1 METIQ
6 IELNKKKYT
15 IVEPNIQLWSNVMKF
30 KDLLDDEELY
40 IKMISEVLGI
50 TREEILSA
58 DTTDIIEIGDY
69 VYSFI
74 NKESKKLFKQID
86 FKETKYNLVDVN
98 NISFGQYADID
109 TFLRK
114 DEGYRIANLNEL
126 AAYLYTEEGITYTNS
141 NIKLRIEEMKTLP
154 IKYVEGAIFFLLN
167 LARASQE
174 LTRLYSQS
182 KLMWIIMRIKIT
194 LMLIGDGIQQY
205 QRLQTTKFG
214 KLITWLLYPFI
225 SVLITFRILLT
236 RDKNKK
242 D

>member
-6 IELNKKKYT
+6 VELNKKKYT

-58 DTTDIIEIGDY
+58 DTTEIIEIGDY

-74 NKESKKLFKQID
+74 NKESKKLFKQIE

-141 NIKLRIEEMKTLP
+141 NIKLRIEEFKTLP

-167 LARASQE
+167 LARASHE

-182 KLMWIIMRIKIT
+182 KLMWMVMRIKIT

-205 QRLQTTKFG
+205 QRSQTTWFS
-214 KLITWLLYPFI
+214 KLTTWLLYPFI

>member
-6 IELNKKKYT
+6 VELNKIKYT
-15 IVEPNIQLWSNVMKF
+15 IEEPNIQLWSNVMKF
-30 KDLLDDEELY
+30 KDLLDEEELY

-50 TREEILSA
+50 TREEVLSA
-58 DTTDIIEIGDY
+58 NTTDIIEVGDY

-74 NKESKKLFKQID
+74 NKESKKLFKQIE
-86 FKETKYNLVDVN
+86 FKGAKYNLVDVN
-98 NISFGQYADID
+98 NISFGQYVDID
-109 TFLRK
+109 SFLRK

-126 AAYLYTEEGITYTNS
+126 AAYLYTEDGITYTNS
-141 NIKLRIEEMKTLP
+141 NIKFRIEEFKTLP

-167 LARASQE
+167 LARASHE
-174 LTRLYSQS
+174 LTQLYSQS
-182 KLMWIIMRIKIT
+182 KLMWMVMRTKIT
-194 LMLIGDGIQQY
+194 LMLIGDGIRQY
-205 QRLQTTKFG
+205 RHSQTTKFG

>member
-6 IELNKKKYT
+6 VELNKKKYT

-58 DTTDIIEIGDY
+58 DTTEIIEIGDY

-74 NKESKKLFKQID
+74 NKESKKLFKQIE
-86 FKETKYNLVDVN
+86 FKETKYSLVDVN

-126 AAYLYTEEGITYTNS
+126 AAYLYTEEGILYTNS
-141 NIKLRIEEMKTLP
+141 NIKLRIEEFKTLP

-182 KLMWIIMRIKIT
+182 KLMWIIMKIKIT

-205 QRLQTTKFG
+205 QRSRTTVFL
-214 KLITWLLYPFI
+214 KLTTWLLYPFI

>member
-6 IELNKKKYT
+6 VELNKKKYS
-15 IVEPNIQLWSNVMKF
+15 IEEPNIQLWSNVMKF

-50 TREEILSA
+50 TREEVLSA
-58 DTTDIIEIGDY
+58 DTTEIIEIGDY

-86 FKETKYNLVDVN
+86 FKGQKYNLVDVN

-114 DEGYRIANLNEL
+114 DEGYRISNLNEL
-126 AAYLYTEEGITYTNS
+126 AAYLYTEDDIVYTNS
-141 NIKLRIEEMKTLP
+141 NIKLRIEEFKTLP

-174 LTRLYSQS
+174 LTHLYSQS
-182 KLMWIIMRIKIT
+182 KLMWIIMKIKIT
-194 LMLIGDGIQQY
+194 LMLIGDGIQRY
-205 QRLQTTKFG
+205 QRSRTTVFG
-214 KLITWLLYPFI
+214 KLTTWLLYPFI

-242 D
+242 N

>member
-6 IELNKKKYT
+6 VELNKKKYT

-58 DTTDIIEIGDY
+58 DTTEIIEIGDY

-74 NKESKKLFKQID
+74 NKESKKLFKQIE

-126 AAYLYTEEGITYTNS
+126 AAYLYTEDGIVYTNS
-141 NIKLRIEEMKTLP
+141 NIKLRIEEFKTLP

-167 LARASQE
+167 LARASHE

-182 KLMWIIMRIKIT
+182 KLMWMVMRIKIT

-205 QRLQTTKFG
+205 QRSQTTRFS
-214 KLITWLLYPFI
+214 KLTTWLLYPFI

>member
-6 IELNKKKYT
+6 VELNKKKYT
-15 IVEPNIQLWSNVMKF
+15 IEEPNIQLWSNVMKF

-50 TREEILSA
+50 TRDEVLSA
-58 DTTDIIEIGDY
+58 DTTEIIEIGDY

-86 FKETKYNLVDVN
+86 FKGEKYNLVDVN
-98 NISFGQYADID
+98 NISFGQYVDID

-126 AAYLYTEEGITYTNS
+126 AAYLYTEEGVVYTNS
-141 NIKLRIEEMKTLP
+141 NIKLRIEEFKTLP

-174 LTRLYSQS
+174 LTQLYSQS
-182 KLMWIIMRIKIT
+182 KLMWMIMKTKIT

-205 QRLQTTKFG
+205 RLYQTTKYG